1 MSPETLYGWLETI
14 LWCWISCLK
23 LKRCRII
30 TLTYA
35 LNEVVTILEVWV
47 QKTATLVQNEQL
59 KFLSPFPY
67 EVQIQRFNYLG
78 VVFHFAFFLFSF
90 FDWAIFFK
98 FPVVKPLDKYC
109 TSNSWFFSDILGVM
123 HYFFKPW
130 KGDKLQAWS
139 QISTSISSV

>member
-1 MSPETLYGWLETI
+1 MHWMK
-14 LWCWISCLK
+14 LWPFWRYESRK
-23 LKRCRII
+23 LLLWYK
-30 TLTYA
+30 
-35 LNEVVTILEVWV
+35 
-47 QKTATLVQNEQL
+47 NEQL

-90 FDWAIFFK
+90 FNWAIFFK

-109 TSNSWFFSDILGVM
+109 TSNSWFFSDILGVV

-130 KGDKLQAWS
+130 RGANYKHGAKFPLQFLVFRLIVLEKNIYIYIYIYMS
-139 QISTSISSV
+139 K